1 MDNAAVVAQAVAAMR
16 EAAAADAHTWNC
28 ATNGS
33 LPFPCDCKYPAL
45 ATRLLSA
52 ADALAGEA
60 RPNVRMSGLVNEEP
74 DTCSLCG
81 PISRRVSPDAHM
93 YRAHG
98 LKRSEWDCIQHP
110 SFDLFEDGEYP
121 YDDTDAARA
130 AQEPTP

>member
-1 MDNAAVVAQAVAAMR
+1 MDNAALVALLN
-16 EAAAADAHTWNC
+16 EGADELDDVNLKTAH
-28 ATNGS
+28 AI
-33 LPFPCDCKYPAL
+33 
-45 ATRLLSA
+45 ATRLRAA

>member
-52 ADALAGEA
+52 ADALAGVGHDTARLDWLERTRPEA
-60 RPNVRMSGLVNEEP
+60 YHGFWSEPNGQWCVVEKYTGERNVIGTGNTL
-74 DTCSLCG
+74 
-81 PISRRVSPDAHM
+81 
-93 YRAHG
+93 RAAIDHA
-98 LKRSEWDCIQHP
+98 IN
-110 SFDLFEDGEYP
+110 
-121 YDDTDAARA
+121 AARA